1 MCEDWKVAN
10 EAKQRT
16 GHRFNIIVKN
26 LPEKSDTALTFN
38 ELLKKIKAS
47 GYVGGKAVLEEN
59 LNALERRKE
68 IAVKAEPSGTKKYH
82 VTARGRIEYR
92 KRIALIKLHIA
103 ELSQEDIA
111 VLEKMAEK
119 SLKHKL

>member
-10 EAKQRT
+10 EARQRT
-16 GHRFNIIVKN
+16 GHRFNIIIKN
-26 LPEKSDTALTFN
+26 LPEERDTALTFN
-38 ELLKKIKAS
+38 ELLKKVKAN

-59 LNALERRKE
+59 LGALEKRKE
-68 IAVKAEPSGTKKYH
+68 IAVKADSDGTKKYYA
-82 VTARGRIEYR
+82 TARGKTEFR

-103 ELSQEDIA
+103 ELSQEEII

-119 SLKHKL
+119 SRVH